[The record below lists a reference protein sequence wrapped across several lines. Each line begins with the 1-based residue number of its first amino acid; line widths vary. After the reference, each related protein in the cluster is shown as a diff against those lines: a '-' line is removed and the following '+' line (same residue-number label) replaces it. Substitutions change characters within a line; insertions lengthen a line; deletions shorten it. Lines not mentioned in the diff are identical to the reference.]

1 MRNKQ
6 QGSAAMVVL
15 IIILVLALGFAFWW
29 VWFQNRENEND
40 NGNNGNDGYDAVN
53 MRIENVGF
61 ETPESVLYDTVDD
74 VYFVSNING
83 APLDSDD
90 NGFIS
95 RVNPD
100 GTVTELKWIDGDSE
114 EVNLSAPKGMA
125 ILGDELYVADIN
137 VVRVFNRTNGEP
149 IRSID
154 ITGASFLNGVASN
167 GEDTVFVT
175 DSGLDASF
183 ADTGTDGIYK
193 VMGDSYETVVLSTEL
208 NNPNGVTVHT
218 DGQELMVASF
228 GGNGIFHVKADGTF
242 SQTATLPEGTLDGL
256 VWETDDESMLVS
268 SWDADAIYRVNHD
281 SGESSVLFSDLTDPA
296 DIGLDTE
303 RNRLLVPL
311 FNDDAVVVRTI
322 E

>member
-15 IIILVLALGFAFWW
+15 VIILVLALGFAFWW
-29 VWFQNRENEND
+29 VWYQNKDKEDNNNGGD
-40 NGNNGNDGYDAVN
+40 NGGHDAVN

-61 ETPESVLYDTVDD
+61 ATPESVLYDPVDD

-83 APLDSDD
+83 APLDVDD

-100 GTVTELKWIDGDSE
+100 GTVTELKWIDGASE

-149 IRSID
+149 VRSID

-175 DSGLDASF
+175 DSGLDANF
-183 ADTGTDGIYK
+183 EDTGTDGIYK

-218 DGQELMVASF
+218 DGQQLMVAAF
-228 GGNGIFHVKADGTF
+228 GGNGVYHVNADGTF
-242 SQTATLPEGTLDGL
+242 SQTATLPEGSLDGI
-256 VWETDDESMLVS
+256 VWETNDESMLVS
-268 SWDADAIYRVNHD
+268 SWDAEAIYRVNHD
-281 SGESSVLFSDLTDPA
+281 SGESSVLFSDLPAPA

-311 FNDDAVVVRTI
+311 FNDNAVVVRTV

>member
-15 IIILVLALGFAFWW
+15 VIILVLALGFAFWW
-29 VWFQNRENEND
+29 VWYQNKD
-40 NGNNGNDGYDAVN
+40 KDGDNNGGDSGGHDAVN

-61 ETPESVLYDTVDD
+61 ATPESVLYDPVDD

-100 GTVTELKWIDGDSE
+100 GTVTELKWIDGASE

-149 IRSID
+149 VRSID

-175 DSGLDASF
+175 DSGLDANF
-183 ADTGTDGIYK
+183 EDTGTDGIYK
-193 VMGDSYETVVLSTEL
+193 VMGDTYETVVLSTEL

-218 DGQELMVASF
+218 DGQQLMVAAF
-228 GGNGIFHVKADGTF
+228 GGNGVYHVNADGTF
-242 SQTATLPEGTLDGL
+242 SQTATLPEGSLDGI
-256 VWETDDESMLVS
+256 VWETNDESMLVS
-268 SWDADAIYRVNHD
+268 SWDAEAIYRVNHD
-281 SGESSVLFSDLTDPA
+281 SGESSVLFSDLPAPA

-311 FNDDAVVVRTI
+311 FNDNAVVVRTV